1 MGVINVIS
9 YTQLYGNPD
18 NYMDDDYKA
27 ECLNPS
33 FKFTI
38 PLPCHQNLADNSG
51 IAVYKQQIN
60 LRFFELNVLV
70 VNADHFI

>member
-33 FKFTI
+33 SKFTI
-38 PLPCHQNLADNSG
+38 PLPCH
-51 IAVYKQQIN
+51 
-60 LRFFELNVLV
+60 
-70 VNADHFI
+70 